1 MEIGFDARLISSLGI
16 GRYISGLLP
25 ALAQVLGD
33 RLVVFSRRADLAL
46 LRALTSGRGRLEVSE
61 ASPYRIAEQSAFLV
75 RLLRQRT
82 ALMHFPHYNLPLAYP
97 GRFVVTIHDLF
108 SFHYPEIHSGRV
120 PRAVNRLLIATAV
133 GRSAAIITP
142 SQATAAAVAQ
152 RFPSSAA
159 RITAIPEAAEARFT
173 PDRNRA
179 GESAWQRYLGIRP
192 PYFLYLGQWKS
203 YKNVP
208 RLIEAFSQLLRQRTD
223 LQLVIAGADARHP
236 EVKALARGL
245 PAGSVVLP
253 GHLPDDAVADVYRG
267 AAAVVIPSRAE
278 GFGLPVL
285 EAMACGVP
293 VVCSDIPV
301 LHEIAEGVAIFADP
315 NSADSFAA
323 AMLAALDHT
332 REEGRVQHGIE
343 RAQQFSWRR
352 AAEDTIAVYER
363 ALTAR
368 PSTRSKSE

>member
-1 MEIGFDARLISSLGI
+1 M
-16 GRYISGLLP
+16 
-25 ALAQVLGD
+25 
-33 RLVVFSRRADLAL
+33 
-46 LRALTSGRGRLEVSE
+46 
-61 ASPYRIAEQSAFLV
+61 
-75 RLLRQRT
+75 
-82 ALMHFPHYNLPLAYP
+82 
-97 GRFVVTIHDLF
+97 
-108 SFHYPEIHSGRV
+108 
-120 PRAVNRLLIATAV
+120 
-133 GRSAAIITP
+133 
-142 SQATAAAVAQ
+142 
-152 RFPSSAA
+152 
-159 RITAIPEAAEARFT
+159 
-173 PDRNRA
+173 
-179 GESAWQRYLGIRP
+179 
-192 PYFLYLGQWKS
+192 
-203 YKNVP
+203 P

-301 LHEIAEGVAIFADP
+301 LHEIADGVAIFADP